1 VEVLRI
7 RKNPSRVSMAALGKL
22 GLASAVCMLERLKQM
37 VVVYVGHVQARTK
50 IEKAVMRL

>member
-1 VEVLRI
+1 
-7 RKNPSRVSMAALGKL
+7 MAALGKL